1 MSPSQGTSSHP
12 TRAPLTASRPPHPP
26 FAPQTRCL
34 NYTATTPFRA
44 FASDAVATDDTA
56 DAWAK
61 VRAAVVTDEGQR
73 AVAQLQ
79 KMMGDIRDE
88 VSREAK
94 PMAPIDWN
102 ALKARSGFPEIV
114 DQFKSGLDGVKYPAY
129 DGKELEETAA
139 VFKKLVAE
147 AEKLAEEAKKR
158 EIEIEAELKAI
169 EEDKQKLATITMD
182 EVFER
187 EPALKAEVDERIR
200 NDQWF

>member
-1 MSPSQGTSSHP
+1 MIVLELEKFFVVND
-12 TRAPLTASRPPHPP
+12 PLLD
-26 FAPQTRCL
+26 QM
-34 NYTATTPFRA
+34 
-44 FASDAVATDDTA
+44 
-56 DAWAK
+56 
-61 VRAAVVTDEGQR
+61 
-73 AVAQLQ
+73 AQLAAEN
-79 KMMGDIRDE
+79 IRHQRCDQSCVE
-88 VSREAK
+88 EIDLDRFNCLVVRKLFRECQC
-94 PMAPIDWN
+94 
-102 ALKARSGFPEIV
+102 ALMIV